1 MYPCRSTSSA
11 PGGTMGSYSALTFG
25 PIVVALVAAV
35 LIWWRT
41 RAHRSVLPTGGLRRW
56 TIVAAAV
63 PLLVVTAR
71 QVLGFPLWALRLP
84 QSVVGLIVGDWF
96 ALPIVLAMVAVPL

>member
-1 MYPCRSTSSA
+1 TISKRAWSSDVCSSDL
-11 PGGTMGSYSALTFG
+11 TMGSYSALTFG

-41 RAHRSVLPTGGLRRW
+41 RAHGSVLPTGGLRRW

-71 QVLGFPLWALRLP
+71 QVLGFPLWALQIGRA
-84 QSVVGLIVGDWF
+84 SWREGESREGR
-96 ALPIVLAMVAVPL
+96 